1 MGTYFRFC
9 GYSFRKN
16 PADYTKAQKLRIA
29 DFVKTDAWKSLK
41 NTYSSEALDPV
52 TDAALDDEFEEAVQ
66 AFEEWDQSEMDIVE
80 LADEWFDFDQEF

>member
-1 MGTYFRFC
+1 M
-9 GYSFRKN
+9 
-16 PADYTKAQKLRIA
+16 
-29 DFVKTDAWKSLK
+29 
-41 NTYSSEALDPV
+41 